1 MPLVSLSTFDGL
13 ITNPWCVK
21 EHLKHGKTWHR
32 FVQLFKSQN
41 FCFVHLQYMHFS
53 SCYLQDI
60 MWPQG
65 GNMMQELRFQ
75 VYSTVK
81 IGVYQGNRG
90 WLSWDLIITVKISDA
105 GEKLYLPSRPGPLLG
120 PMHEQRLVHL
130 FDCNPVVLTVNDK
143 NVRTTH
149 SNTNDL
155 VDF

>member
-1 MPLVSLSTFDGL
+1 M
-13 ITNPWCVK
+13 
-21 EHLKHGKTWHR
+21 
-32 FVQLFKSQN
+32 
-41 FCFVHLQYMHFS
+41 
-53 SCYLQDI
+53 
-60 MWPQG
+60 
-65 GNMMQELRFQ
+65 
-75 VYSTVK
+75 
-81 IGVYQGNRG
+81 
-90 WLSWDLIITVKISDA
+90 KISDA